1 MELQTSKKYN
11 RARSHFLT
19 FPSNITASDNRT
31 NSYNYWI
38 KISRSNFPIQLT
50 IKLFIFDNL
59 MFSFLC
65 LAHKHKLKLSTL
77 LVETGSSTVSPRY
90 IYREYSRLSWEIV
103 EKIFWQI
110 LTNFFQFDF
119 GYPKTAILKLLICVF
134 WAVITIFETWIFS
147 NFGHFYQI
155 FYQFD

>member
-119 GYPKTAILKLLICVF
+119 GYPKQLFLNCLFVYFGLL
-134 WAVITIFETWIFS
+134 
-147 NFGHFYQI
+147 
-155 FYQFD
+155 